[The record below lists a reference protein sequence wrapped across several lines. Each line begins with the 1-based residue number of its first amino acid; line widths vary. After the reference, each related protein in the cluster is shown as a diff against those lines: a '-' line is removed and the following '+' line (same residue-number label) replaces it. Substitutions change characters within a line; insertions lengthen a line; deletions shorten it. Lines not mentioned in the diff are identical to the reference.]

1 MGDERRL
8 ALVVGQVVA
17 GIRQRRDGV
26 DDRQTELHGKVV
38 IALVATRHGHNGTGA
53 VVHQHVVGSKQ
64 RELRA
69 GDRVGGVQA
78 GEQTGLLTGLVH
90 AVLGG
95 LGFGG
100 QTVGLHRLDRVGIAA
115 LPVFGYIGRPFGGHV
130 LQQVMF
136 RGNHGERGAEQ
147 RVGTGGVD
155 FHVGQH
161 GAQTR
166 APVDRGLGDV
176 GQAEVVQDILLLG
189 VSEVGP
195 LLAIGLVAR
204 NGLFAGFELGHE
216 LGDRACG
223 ALGAG
228 RVGGVLVVPGIVD
241 AREDPLGPAH
251 VAGVDGGERTTV
263 VEAQA
268 HTVQLAAHVGDVR
281 LSGHARVLAGLD
293 CVLFGRQAEG
303 VVTHGVQDVLA
314 LHAVVA
320 AHHVGGQVAQRV
332 ADVQALAGRVGKHV
346 HGEVGGAAFGV
357 TALAVLQIA
366 VDVGGPEGAL
376 LVPNLLPLVFDVLR
390 QCGVVAEVGL
400 FGLRALLVVTHKSA
414 R

>member
-1 MGDERRL
+1 M
-8 ALVVGQVVA
+8 
-17 GIRQRRDGV
+17 
-26 DDRQTELHGKVV
+26 
-38 IALVATRHGHNGTGA
+38 
-53 VVHQHVVGSKQ
+53 
-64 RELRA
+64 
-69 GDRVGGVQA
+69 
-78 GEQTGLLTGLVH
+78 
-90 AVLGG
+90 
-95 LGFGG
+95 
-100 QTVGLHRLDRVGIAA
+100 
-115 LPVFGYIGRPFGGHV
+115 
-130 LQQVMF
+130 
-136 RGNHGERGAEQ
+136 
-147 RVGTGGVD
+147 
-155 FHVGQH
+155 
-161 GAQTR
+161 
-166 APVDRGLGDV
+166 
-176 GQAEVVQDILLLG
+176 
-189 VSEVGP
+189 
-195 LLAIGLVAR
+195 AR